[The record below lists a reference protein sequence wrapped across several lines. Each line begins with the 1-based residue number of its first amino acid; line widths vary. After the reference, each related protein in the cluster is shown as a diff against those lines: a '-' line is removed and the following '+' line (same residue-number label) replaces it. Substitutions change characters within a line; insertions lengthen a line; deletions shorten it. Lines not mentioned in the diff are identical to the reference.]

1 MAGTENATCGTC
13 GHAMNEHAQT
23 GCTVAGCA
31 CKVAGDSL
39 SSDPG
44 SAVAWAYSR
53 TVWRDGGYRPTGAT
67 LAVLTPGSSMEL
79 RRSKAVE
86 LARAHAVP
94 LDHAITDRVGHA
106 SPTPERRQILV
117 NALAAE
123 RVDPP

>member
-1 MAGTENATCGTC
+1 MAGTENSTCGTC

-86 LARAHAVP
+86 LAREHHCVIARWMIGSERLGCVLAFETDP
-94 LDHAITDRVGHA
+94 LTIRTDNGC
-106 SPTPERRQILV
+106 
-117 NALAAE
+117 
-123 RVDPP
+123 